1 MFSKVL
7 IANRGEIAVRVART
21 CRELGIRTVGVYSTV
36 DRDPRVLRHFDE
48 VVHIG
53 PAPGRRSYQN
63 TPAIIEAALQT
74 GADAIHPGYGFLSE
88 DADFAEICDDSNL
101 IFIGPRPAQMAALGD
116 KASARRIMNNAGLP
130 LLPGSVEPSPDVDH
144 ALKTADR
151 VGYPVIIKASAG
163 GGGKGMAVVRDR
175 SSLEETFLRAKVV
188 AASVFGDERVYLE
201 RYLEHARHV
210 EVQVLCDGYGNGIHL
225 GTRDCSV
232 QRRHQKLLEEGPAPA
247 LASATTDGMA
257 DAAVRAVLKVGY
269 SGVCTFEFL
278 VDEHENY
285 FFMEINTRIQVE
297 HPVTEMITGVDL
309 VREQILVAAGHPLTL
324 TQKDIQLRGVAV
336 ECRINGEDPDRDFVP
351 TAGVLERF
359 DPPGG
364 PFTRVDT
371 HAFSGYVL
379 SPHYDSMVAK
389 VIVWAPDREQALN
402 RMDRALREFKVDGPG
417 VKTTIPF
424 LQRVLV
430 DPEFRKATYNTAL
443 VDRVQAAD
451 KEETR

>member
-1 MFSKVL
+1 MFRKVL

-21 CRELGIRTVGVYSTV
+21 CRELGIRTVGVYSTA

-88 DADFAEICDDSNL
+88 DADFAEICDDSDL
-101 IFIGPRPAQMAALGD
+101 IFIGPRAFQMAALGD
-116 KASARRIMNNAGLP
+116 KASARRIMRNAGLP
-130 LLPGSVEPSPDVDH
+130 LLPGSVEPSPDADH
-144 ALKTADR
+144 AHRTADR
-151 VGYPVIIKASAG
+151 IGYPVIIKASAG
-163 GGGKGMAVVRDR
+163 GGGKGMAVVRDPSR
-175 SSLEETFLRAKVV
+175 LEDTLAHAKVV

-201 RYLEHARHV
+201 RYLERARHV
-210 EVQVLCDGYGNGIHL
+210 EVQVLCDGYGNGVHL

-309 VREQILVAAGHPLTL
+309 V
-324 TQKDIQLRGVAV
+324 
-336 ECRINGEDPDRDFVP
+336 
-351 TAGVLERF
+351 
-359 DPPGG
+359 
-364 PFTRVDT
+364 
-371 HAFSGYVL
+371 
-379 SPHYDSMVAK
+379 
-389 VIVWAPDREQALN
+389 
-402 RMDRALREFKVDGPG
+402 
-417 VKTTIPF
+417 
-424 LQRVLV
+424 
-430 DPEFRKATYNTAL
+430 
-443 VDRVQAAD
+443 
-451 KEETR
+451 

>member
-1 MFSKVL
+1 MFSKIL

-21 CRELGIRTVGVYSTV
+21 CRELGIRSVGVYSTV

-63 TPAIIEAALQT
+63 TPAIIEAALKT

-88 DADFAEICDDSNL
+88 DADFVEVCDEAGL
-101 IFIGPRPAQMAALGD
+101 TFIGPRPAQMSALGD
-116 KASARRIMNNAGLP
+116 KASARRIMNDAGLP
-130 LLPGSVEPSPDVDH
+130 LLPGSVEPSPDAAH
-144 ALKTADR
+144 ALRTAER

-163 GGGKGMAVVRDR
+163 GGGKGMAVVHD
-175 SSLEETFLRAKVV
+175 SGYLEETFLQAKNV
-188 AASVFGDERVYLE
+188 AAALFGDERVYLE
-201 RYLEHARHV
+201 RYLERARHV
-210 EVQVLCDGYGNGIHL
+210 EVQVLCDAHGNGVHL

-247 LASATTDGMA
+247 LASTTTDDMA
-257 DAAVRAVLKVGY
+257 EASVRAALAVGY
-269 SGVCTFEFL
+269 TGVCTFEFL
-278 VDEHENY
+278 VDEYDDY

-324 TQKDIQLRGVAV
+324 TQDDIQLRGVAV

-351 TAGVLERF
+351 TAGVLTRF

-402 RMDRALREFKVDGPG
+402 RMDRALKEFIVDGPG
-417 VKTTIPF
+417 VKTTTSF
-424 LQRVLV
+424 LQRVLA
-430 DPEFRKATYNTAL
+430 DPEFRKAAHSTGL
-443 VDRVQAAD
+443 VDRVQAID
-451 KEETR
+451 KEEAR